1 MGLNDSILAEAYGL
15 VHRDRG
21 DAYGHPYD
29 DFTRVG
35 RIWGAVLGLPDVPP
49 DKVALC
55 LIGLKLSRE
64 SNRPKPDNVVDIAG
78 YAETLAL
85 VRERQDRGRSSPD
98 AGTSRT
104 DLAGVPQT
112 QTG

>member
-1 MGLNDSILAEAYGL
+1 MNESILGEAYHL
-15 VHRDRG
+15 VHQDRG
-21 DAYGHPYD
+21 DAYGHPFD

-35 RIWGAVLGLPDVPP
+35 RIWGAILGLPDVPP

-64 SNRPKPDNVVDIAG
+64 SNRPKHDNVVDIAG

-85 VRERQDRGRSSPD
+85 VRERQE
-98 AGTSRT
+98 T
-104 DLAGVPQT
+104 DHPLPREGA
-112 QTG
+112 